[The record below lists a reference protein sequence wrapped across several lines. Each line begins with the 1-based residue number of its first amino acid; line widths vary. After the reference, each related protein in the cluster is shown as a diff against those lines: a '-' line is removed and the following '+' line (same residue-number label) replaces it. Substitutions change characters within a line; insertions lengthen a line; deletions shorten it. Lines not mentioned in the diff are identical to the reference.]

1 MRLEKRAF
9 RSISRSESSRLEVMN
24 STKLRVLSFLV
35 VFASLGLTGCGSIE
49 SAAQD
54 DCTSIGWQIGSKG
67 YQDCYKARVYER
79 KLDYSLP
86 PGDRPSPSPI

>member
-1 MRLEKRAF
+1 ML
-9 RSISRSESSRLEVMN
+9 RSESSRLEVMN
-24 STKLRVLSFLV
+24 STKMRIFSIFTVLAV
-35 VFASLGLTGCGSIE
+35 LGLTGCGSIE

-67 YQDCYKARVYER
+67 YQDCYKARLYER

-86 PGDRPSPSPI
+86 PGDKPSPSLI

>member
-1 MRLEKRAF
+1 
-9 RSISRSESSRLEVMN
+9 MN
-24 STKLRVLSFLV
+24 STTLSPLAIIATV
-35 VFASLGLTGCGSIE
+35 TAITLTGCGSIE

-67 YQDCYKARVYER
+67 YNDCFKARVYER

-86 PGDRPSPSPI
+86 PGDKPSPSVI

>member
-1 MRLEKRAF
+1 MNLNTLRPLGILAF
-9 RSISRSESSRLEVMN
+9 IA
-24 STKLRVLSFLV
+24 TFVLS
-35 VFASLGLTGCGSIE
+35 GCGSIE

-67 YQDCYKARVYER
+67 YQDCFKARVYER

-86 PGDRPSPSPI
+86 PGDQPSPSVI

>member
-1 MRLEKRAF
+1 
-9 RSISRSESSRLEVMN
+9 MN
-24 STKLRVLSFLV
+24 LTKLRLLAIL
-35 VFASLGLTGCGSIE
+35 ASITAIALTGCGSIE

-67 YQDCYKARVYER
+67 YNDCFKARVYER

-86 PGDRPSPSPI
+86 PGDQPSPSVI

>member
-1 MRLEKRAF
+1 MF
-9 RSISRSESSRLEVMN
+9 GSESSRLVVMN
-24 STKLRVLSFLV
+24 STKMRLFLIATVLAVLS
-35 VFASLGLTGCGSIE
+35 LTGCGSIE

-67 YQDCYKARVYER
+67 YQDCYKARLYER

-86 PGDRPSPSPI
+86 PGDQPSPSLL

>member
-1 MRLEKRAF
+1 
-9 RSISRSESSRLEVMN
+9 MN
-24 STKLRVLSFLV
+24 STKLRLSYLFIIL
-35 VFASLGLTGCGSIE
+35 AALSLAACGSIE

-86 PGDRPSPSPI
+86 SGDQPSPSAI

>member
-1 MRLEKRAF
+1 MNLTTLRPLAILA
-9 RSISRSESSRLEVMN
+9 SIAAIA
-24 STKLRVLSFLV
+24 LS
-35 VFASLGLTGCGSIE
+35 GCGSIE

-67 YQDCYKARVYER
+67 YNECFKARVYER

-86 PGDRPSPSPI
+86 PGDKPSPSVI

>member
-1 MRLEKRAF
+1 
-9 RSISRSESSRLEVMN
+9 MN
-24 STKLRVLSFLV
+24 SPTLRPLAILASITVIALS
-35 VFASLGLTGCGSIE
+35 GCGSIE

-67 YQDCYKARVYER
+67 YQDCYKARLYER

-86 PGDRPSPSPI
+86 PGDKPSPSLI

>member
-1 MRLEKRAF
+1 
-9 RSISRSESSRLEVMN
+9 MN
-24 STKLRVLSFLV
+24 STTLRPLAILAVIATFALS
-35 VFASLGLTGCGSIE
+35 GCGSIE

-67 YQDCYKARVYER
+67 YQDCFKARVYER

-86 PGDRPSPSPI
+86 PGDKPSPSVI

>member
-1 MRLEKRAF
+1 
-9 RSISRSESSRLEVMN
+9 MN
-24 STKLRVLSFLV
+24 STKMRIISA
-35 VFASLGLTGCGSIE
+35 ASLIAILGLVGCGSIE

-67 YQDCYKARVYER
+67 YQDCYKARLYER

-86 PGDRPSPSPI
+86 PGDKPSPSLL

>member
-1 MRLEKRAF
+1 ML
-9 RSISRSESSRLEVMN
+9 RSESSRLEVMN
-24 STKLRVLSFLV
+24 STIMRIFSILSALTV
-35 VFASLGLTGCGSIE
+35 LGLTGCGTIE

-67 YQDCYKARVYER
+67 YQDCYKARLYER

-86 PGDRPSPSPI
+86 PGDKPSPSLI

>member
-1 MRLEKRAF
+1 
-9 RSISRSESSRLEVMN
+9 MN
-24 STKLRVLSFLV
+24 STKLHILSIVMVLSV
-35 VFASLGLTGCGSIE
+35 LGLTGCGSIE

-67 YQDCYKARVYER
+67 YQDCYKARLYER

-86 PGDRPSPSPI
+86 PGDKPYPSLL

>member
-1 MRLEKRAF
+1 ML
-9 RSISRSESSRLEVMN
+9 RSESSRLEVMN
-24 STKLRVLSFLV
+24 STKMRIFSIFTLLAV
-35 VFASLGLTGCGSIE
+35 LGLTGCGSIE

-67 YQDCYKARVYER
+67 YQDCYKARLYER

-86 PGDRPSPSPI
+86 PGDKPSPSLI

>member
-1 MRLEKRAF
+1 MNLTK
-9 RSISRSESSRLEVMN
+9 SRLLLIFTILAALN
-24 STKLRVLSFLV
+24 
-35 VFASLGLTGCGSIE
+35 LTACGSIE

-67 YQDCYKARVYER
+67 YQDCYKARLYER

-86 PGDRPSPSPI
+86 PGDKPSPSLL

>member
-1 MRLEKRAF
+1 
-9 RSISRSESSRLEVMN
+9 MN
-24 STKLRVLSFLV
+24 STTLRPLAILAIVT
-35 VFASLGLTGCGSIE
+35 AITLTGCGSIE

-67 YQDCYKARVYER
+67 YNDCFKARVYER

-86 PGDRPSPSPI
+86 PGDKPSPSVI